1 MLGDHG
7 SGYEAA
13 AERRQPSHSYVANCR
28 AAMRQR
34 CALLLRGINLGARNR
49 LGMADLRRVVE
60 ELGHDDAITYMQSGN
75 VVVTADP
82 TQVGQ
87 SLEVALRRELELAV
101 RVFVRTAQELQRVVA
116 ANPFPARESAPKLL
130 HVAFLD
136 QAPDP
141 AALERVG
148 LRHGDDRIA
157 LGERELYLDYTVNVH
172 QSPLSRPLSRLKQP
186 MTMRNWATVTA
197 LSKLAGG

>member
-1 MLGDHG
+1 
-7 SGYEAA
+7 
-13 AERRQPSHSYVANCR
+13 
-28 AAMRQR
+28 MRQR

-116 ANPFPARESAPKLL
+116 ANPFPARESAPKRL

-157 LGERELYLDYTVNVH
+157 LGERELYLDYTVNV
-172 QSPLSRPLSRLKQP
+172 
-186 MTMRNWATVTA
+186 
-197 LSKLAGG
+197 